1 MTMKKILIAL
11 DYDPTAQKVAEA
23 GYDLAKAMNAEL
35 TLLHVLADTQYY
47 MPLEYSPIMGF
58 SGMPPLDIMD
68 TSQSEELMKAALSFL
83 ESSKQHLGDEK
94 IEVMAVEGEFADSIL
109 RVAEEKGTNIIVV
122 GSHSRSALEKIIMG
136 SVTEKLLHSTT
147 IPLFI
152 VPTRKTK

>member
-1 MTMKKILIAL
+1 MKKILIAL